1 MLFIDGTFFSFL
13 FFVARL
19 QIIVSHKK
27 KKKIDEQIKKNQ
39 TKTKKPPAALN
50 YKTNRSTARLLILPT
65 VTGDKERLT
74 VVLRS
79 VGSWV
84 AAAVVVGWRRCSAD

>member
-1 MLFIDGTFFSFL
+1 MNKL
-13 FFVARL
+13 
-19 QIIVSHKK
+19 
-27 KKKIDEQIKKNQ
+27 KNK
-39 TKTKKPPAALN
+39 KTKKPPAALN

-84 AAAVVVGWRRCSAD
+84 VVVVVGRCSGD